1 MSEPGTSLYAA
12 LAAGDPDA
20 LARCR
25 IAPGIA
31 ALALAARKKR
41 LTSAPTSPKASA
53 PPRAPA
59 SVTSVRPTTA
69 PRPSLADIHG
79 PSINESRKRAG
90 LAPLTSAEL
99 EREFADVDREPMRTM
114 TKKSARR
121 AAANAMAAR
130 QGLRTDQATI
140 DIMWSD
146 ISARHNA
153 SLPARRPSGERAAV
167 PGSVKP
173 SQSDIDSMWGSISS
187 QLNADAGL
195 KSPAR

>member
-1 MSEPGTSLYAA
+1 
-12 LAAGDPDA
+12 
-20 LARCR
+20 
-25 IAPGIA
+25 
-31 ALALAARKKR
+31 
-41 LTSAPTSPKASA
+41 
-53 PPRAPA
+53 
-59 SVTSVRPTTA
+59 
-69 PRPSLADIHG
+69 
-79 PSINESRKRAG
+79 
-90 LAPLTSAEL
+90 
-99 EREFADVDREPMRTM
+99 MRTM

>member
-1 MSEPGTSLYAA
+1 MSTESVYRA
-12 LAAGDPDA
+12 LAAGDPEA
-20 LARCR
+20 VQRF
-25 IAPGIA
+25 APRVA
-31 ALALAARKKR
+31 ALAAAERRKRLAA
-41 LTSAPTSPKASA
+41 APTSVRVSTPARA
-53 PPRAPA
+53 QTTAAPA
-59 SVTSVRPTTA
+59 VPVTRLSRA
-69 PRPSLADIHG
+69 AQAADLHG
-79 PSINESRKRAG
+79 PGINETRRRAG

-173 SQSDIDSMWGSISS
+173 SQGDIDSMWGSISS